1 MITTGHPASPN
12 TTKTE
17 IVDVVSGEVC
27 EDLAVFPIQNCSDAV
42 GANLDGTPVVCGG
55 YYFGTHHKICYKLT
69 INGWQE
75 FASMKDHRG
84 LAAAVMFQK
93 KFHVFGGWGGW
104 SGSLKVGFFQKVL
117 AKFSNLSKCHTCE
130 PKIVQELLI
139 PLLRQ

>member
-93 KFHVFGGWGGW
+93 KFHVFGGALN
-104 SGSLKVGFFQKVL
+104 SLNVTLSEMAFIEYPQGSKRQSSIFIPGT
-117 AKFSNLSKCHTCE
+117 SLS
-130 PKIVQELLI
+130 I
-139 PLLRQ
+139 PAF